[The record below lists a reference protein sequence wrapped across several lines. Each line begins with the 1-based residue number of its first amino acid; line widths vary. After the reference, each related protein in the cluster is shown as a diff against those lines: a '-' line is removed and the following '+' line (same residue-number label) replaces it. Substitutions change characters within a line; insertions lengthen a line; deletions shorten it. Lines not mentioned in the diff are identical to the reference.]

1 VNPADNESARPRYG
15 DRRRPWHPEFVEYM
29 YRIVEDPAYAGMPCT
44 TDDEGKIDWSIP
56 SNRKPGSKN
65 WNGNALRREW
75 WRKKALTEGT
85 ASDANWLSATA
96 KKIHPLRRKPCQTC
110 GRWMSLAYVYP
121 SLPLLDFLN
130 ALLPDHAQLERDDFL
145 DIYEVAEHLAVELGF
160 ETARS
165 ALAKKFGELGSA
177 RDVNELKDILR
188 REVVPREP
196 RGLSPGAMSN
206 APDRL
211 DGFHSYNLCCRSRH
225 DTGRSST
232 NLRSYGVDRR
242 AFEQWCEGDWTAANY
257 LMTQVGVGACMTC
270 GREAQL
276 TADHIGPISLGFAHS
291 PYFAAVCVS
300 CNSGKNNRMKLADVE
315 RLLELERE
323 VAGDEPVVSWQA
335 RALWERCKSSVRS
348 DEDALLLSRLMRAN
362 QHVYLLTLAE
372 IAGPWGMP
380 DCLLQFLQPER
391 AEYRVEF
398 DDLDPETLRHGG
410 YRRVPRQPTYARSQG
425 ARMVRIAFEALKVY
439 ASKERRNVRRI
450 DDPRVEEAHRKLE
463 AALVFAEEEGGS
475 WREDLN
481 EVLALDE
488 QLQDVYLSALF
499 ESGYKP
505 PEEFAYV
512 REALGAF
519 FEAIAE
525 VLAEQFAA
533 GTTEALDEGLLR
545 DEL

>member
-1 VNPADNESARPRYG
+1 MNAGAPAARPSYG
-15 DRRRPWHPEFVEYM
+15 DRRRPWHPDFVEYM

-65 WNGNALRREW
+65 WNGNALRRDW
-75 WRKKALTEGT
+75 WRERALAEGT
-85 ASDANWLSATA
+85 ASEANWLSATA
-96 KKIHPLRRKPCQTC
+96 KKIHPLRKKPCQTC

-121 SLPLLDFLN
+121 SVTLLAYLN
-130 ALLPDHAQLERDDFL
+130 GLLPAHAQLERDDFL
-145 DIYEVAEHLAVELGF
+145 DIYEVAEHMEAELGF
-160 ETARS
+160 DQARA
-165 ALAKKFGELGSA
+165 ALARKFVEVAPA
-177 RDVNELKDILR
+177 RDLEELNEILR
-188 REVVPREP
+188 SQVVPRES

-225 DTGRSST
+225 DTGRSSE

-242 AFEQWCEGDWTAANY
+242 AFEQWCEGDWSAANY
-257 LMTQVGVGACMTC
+257 LMTQVGLGRCMTC

-291 PYFAAVCVS
+291 PYFAAVCVA

-315 RLLELERE
+315 RLLQLEDELE
-323 VAGDEPVVSWQA
+323 GTDEKTVSWQA
-335 RALWERCKSSVRS
+335 GPLWNRCKRGVQS

-398 DDLDPETLRHGG
+398 EDLDPTTLRHGG
-410 YRRVPRQPTYARSQG
+410 YKRIPRQHTYARSQG
-425 ARMVRIAFEALKVY
+425 ARMVRIAFEALKLY
-439 ASKERRNVRRI
+439 AAKGRRNVI
-450 DDPRVEEAHRKLE
+450 QINDPRVAEARQRLE
-463 AALVFAEEEGGS
+463 AALVFAEEAGGR

-481 EVLALDE
+481 EILALDE
-488 QLQDVYLSALF
+488 PLQDVYLSSLF
-499 ESGYKP
+499 EESYKP
-505 PEEFAYV
+505 HDDFGYI
-512 REALGAF
+512 REALEEF
-519 FEAIAE
+519 FEAVAAI
-525 VLAEQFAA
+525 LAEQFEA
-533 GTTEALDEGLLR
+533 GTTEAVAEELLR